1 MTKPAATESAI
12 RRSDSL
18 STSCSAAILLF
29 LVTLAIWL
37 LRVLVRLMLRNLH
50 QGADAASRATMTQA
64 YLALLAE
71 GGPSRRPSR
80 NRPSGA
86 HSVNRTCTASSGFVH
101 RNSLISGAVMPP
113 PRCDRLLAGHGKNT
127 RRYAAA
133 SVSNTDYAACVRRA
147 GSHLARVPQ
156 SFVVVVADHQ
166 RIDARLAVGLVSAD
180 HDILLV
186 LQLQLDPSAR
196 AVSWCHDVQ
205 PAADLNESTK
215 LDELAEMLTDMLA
228 ETGRPL
234 PLTEAER

>member
-1 MTKPAATESAI
+1 MGLRSGFREAPRMGVGSCIVAPGQRRARHCWAATCARRCARATPWRGQPPMTKPAATESAI

-113 PRCDRLLAGHGKNT
+113 PRCDRL
-127 RRYAAA
+127 
-133 SVSNTDYAACVRRA
+133 
-147 GSHLARVPQ
+147 
-156 SFVVVVADHQ
+156 
-166 RIDARLAVGLVSAD
+166 
-180 HDILLV
+180 
-186 LQLQLDPSAR
+186 
-196 AVSWCHDVQ
+196 
-205 PAADLNESTK
+205 
-215 LDELAEMLTDMLA
+215 
-228 ETGRPL
+228 
-234 PLTEAER
+234 